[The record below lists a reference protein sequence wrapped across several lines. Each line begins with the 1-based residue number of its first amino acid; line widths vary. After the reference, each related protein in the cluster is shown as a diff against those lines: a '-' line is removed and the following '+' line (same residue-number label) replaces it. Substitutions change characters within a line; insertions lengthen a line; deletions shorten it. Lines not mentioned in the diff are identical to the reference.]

1 MLKDKRS
8 EMEKD
13 RIGIG
18 EVIGEVIGNV
28 KGTKGKKRGK
38 WRN

>member
-8 EMEKD
+8 EMGKD

-28 KGTKGKKRGK
+28 KGTKGKKKGK
-38 WRN
+38 VE

>member
-8 EMEKD
+8 EMGKD

-28 KGTKGKKRGK
+28 KGTKGKKK
-38 WRN
+38 VNVE